1 MLNQIIRN
9 GHFNYMHRMK
19 IVTAIFI
26 SVLIMAYPLILKAE
40 PVEDSLWIDEF
51 GVKKGESINSGFVFL
66 NGKYI
71 DAPYVVTRKG
81 LALFLNDKM
90 IEPPIRWPP
99 PAAVKNENIIDPKLS
114 AAITKNTSP
123 FDPLLVKYIGE
134 KNAYINL
141 HYPPKEI
148 VKLLLKTFQELPCV
162 DNAEI
167 DSKRPEI
174 AIVRWHDGSSDRI
187 RLLQFEGREPLKYD
201 KESILGLLEG
211 QRKNFEERL
220 KKGDTYFLFDKG
232 GKITFGEQNTRDLL
246 LRLIEILESKESFE
260 IKLNLV
266 HEIMPYVNKDTFA
279 SIVTDFSASPQL
291 KERLQELIQL
301 KQKAQ

>member
-1 MLNQIIRN
+1 MRK
-9 GHFNYMHRMK
+9 MK
-19 IVTAIFI
+19 IVNAIFI
-26 SVLIMAYPLILKAE
+26 WVLIMAFPLILKAE

-71 DAPYVVTRKG
+71 DVPYVVTRKG

-99 PAAVKNENIIDPKLS
+99 PAAVQNENITEPKLP

-123 FDPLLVKYIGE
+123 FDSLLIKYIGE
-134 KNAYINL
+134 KNAYIRI
-141 HYPPKEI
+141 HSPPKETL
-148 VKLLLKTFQELPCV
+148 KLLLKTYQELPCV
-162 DNAEI
+162 DNARI
-167 DSKRPEI
+167 DSKYPEI
-174 AIVRWHDGSSDRI
+174 AIVRWHNGSSDRI
-187 RLLQFEGREPLKYD
+187 RLSKFEGREPLKYD

-211 QRKNFEERL
+211 ERNNLEERL

-232 GKITFGEQNTRDLL
+232 GKITFGEQNTKDLL
-246 LRLIEILESKESFE
+246 PRLVEILESKESLE

-279 SIVTDFSASPQL
+279 SIVTNFSVSPQL
-291 KERLQELIQL
+291 EKRLQELIQL
-301 KQKAQ
+301 RQEVQ